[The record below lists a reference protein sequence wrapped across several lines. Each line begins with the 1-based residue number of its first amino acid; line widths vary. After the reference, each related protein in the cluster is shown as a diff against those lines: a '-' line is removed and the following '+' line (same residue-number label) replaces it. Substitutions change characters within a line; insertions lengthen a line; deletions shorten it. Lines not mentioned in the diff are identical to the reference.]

1 MGIIDLLF
9 MPASIVFAIMSA
21 VADKKRSDIFVVLS
35 FVFCTVPPLGA
46 VFDIYERAVRGD
58 IAGIQDIYP
67 VMGVIFTV
75 VFIMVTLINA
85 ISVIKKEDS

>member
-9 MPASIVFAIMSA
+9 MPASIVFAIMGA
-21 VADKKRSDIFVVLS
+21 VADKKRSDVFAVLS
-35 FVFCTVPPLGA
+35 FVFCTVPLLGS
-46 VFDIYERAVRGD
+46 VFDIYKRAVRGD

-75 VFIMVTLINA
+75 VFIMVALINA
-85 ISVIKKEDS
+85 ISAIKKEDS